1 MTYRTDINVPKLVFP
16 PQLKPWHI
24 YSLPLINVIHCLSS
38 FKRIDTKHS
47 HIITVWNED
56 FVHIKP
62 TLCDFRQSVSID
74 DRPNHLIE
82 EFPLLR
88 LMRGIWGGISAKE
101 MPNFRNMFTF

>member
-1 MTYRTDINVPKLVFP
+1 MTYRTDINVPKLVFLP
-16 PQLKPWHI
+16 NSNHGTFI
-24 YSLPLINVIHCLSS
+24 HCPLINVIHCLSS

-47 HIITVWNED
+47 HIITVWNEE

-88 LMRGIWGGISAKE
+88 LMRGIWEGISAKE
-101 MPNFRNMFTF
+101 IPNFRNIFTF